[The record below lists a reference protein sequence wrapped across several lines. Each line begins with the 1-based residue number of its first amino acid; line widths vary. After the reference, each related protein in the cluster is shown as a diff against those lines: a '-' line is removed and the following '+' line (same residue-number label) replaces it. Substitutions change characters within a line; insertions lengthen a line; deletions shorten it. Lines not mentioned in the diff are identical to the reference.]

1 MKILI
6 KNKKAFHD
14 YEILDK
20 YEAGISLD
28 GWEVK
33 SIRIGNANLKESFIS
48 VRNDEAYIHGMHVS
62 KWITQSKNEIVRNTR
77 ERKLLLNKSELKRI
91 SQKIKNK
98 GLTVVP
104 LMLYISNNQKIKLE
118 IAVARG
124 KREYEKKDK
133 ILTQEA
139 KTLIRQKESIRW

>member
-6 KNKKAFHD
+6 KNKKVSRD
-14 YEILDK
+14 YEIQDK

-33 SIRIGNANLKESFIS
+33 SIRVGNANLKESFIS
-48 VRNDEAYIHGMHVS
+48 VRNGEAFIHGMHVS
-62 KWITQSKNEIVRNTR
+62 KWITQSKNEIVKNTR
-77 ERKLLLNKSELKRI
+77 ERKLLLHKQELKRI

-133 ILTQEA
+133 
-139 KTLIRQKESIRW
+139 LIDEENKKNLRSKESISW